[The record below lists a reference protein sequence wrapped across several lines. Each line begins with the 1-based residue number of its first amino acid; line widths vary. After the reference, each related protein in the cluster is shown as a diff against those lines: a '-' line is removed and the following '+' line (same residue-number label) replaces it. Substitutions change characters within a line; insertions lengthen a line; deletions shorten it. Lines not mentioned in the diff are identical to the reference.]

1 MLKTIIKERENLET
15 ISLSRNLDDNQQVF
29 KEAIADIKY
38 KFNKKIDELGV
49 NRNSINF
56 KLGDEIHQIN
66 IISLI
71 SAEIKYF

>member
-15 ISLSRNLDDNQQVF
+15 ISWGENLDDNQQVF
-29 KEAIADIKY
+29 KEAIADIKCEF
-38 KFNKKIDELGV
+38 KKKIDELDL

-56 KLGDEIHQIN
+56 KLGDEIYQIN

-71 SAEIKYF
+71 CAEIKYF